1 MAASGV
7 LPTYQRYVNGVPVP
21 SSRKTLRLRE
31 KYIILLVFATFGI
44 VCFGA
49 FFFLPNLQDR
59 VTMVEVRKRF
69 RDAGEGL
76 FLPQQEGGGTGNA
89 GKVIPFRHDD
99 FVDPHKIDDKIRLQM
114 NIEKDWENVKVKEAL
129 DKQGIKEDQA
139 KQIKGNIQED
149 KEKILMKQKEEEEK
163 KKEEERKK
171 ALEVDKD
178 HAGHPGAQG
187 GEPLDSSVKEKRD
200 KVREV
205 RTKILRTKL
214 HLPVHYVLL
223 HYCKFI
229 YYVLS
234 AYNYVCYQLI
244 KQHTCSM
251 V

>member
-76 FLPQQEGGGTGNA
+76 FLPQQEGA
-89 GKVIPFRHDD
+89 RSAVLRHDD
-99 FVDPHKIDDKIRLQM
+99 IVDPHKIDDKIRLQM
-114 NIEKDWENVKVKEAL
+114 NIEKDWESAKVKEAL
-129 DKQGIKEDQA
+129 EKQGIKDEEA

-149 KEKILMKQKEEEEK
+149 KEKILQKQKEEEEK
-163 KKEEERKK
+163 KKAEEREK
-171 ALEVDKD
+171 ALKVDKD

-187 GEPLDSSVKEKRD
+187 GEPSEASVREKRD
-200 KVREV
+200 K
-205 RTKILRTKL
+205 
-214 HLPVHYVLL
+214 
-223 HYCKFI
+223 
-229 YYVLS
+229 
-234 AYNYVCYQLI
+234 I
-244 KQHTCSM
+244 KQ
-251 V
+251 VRF